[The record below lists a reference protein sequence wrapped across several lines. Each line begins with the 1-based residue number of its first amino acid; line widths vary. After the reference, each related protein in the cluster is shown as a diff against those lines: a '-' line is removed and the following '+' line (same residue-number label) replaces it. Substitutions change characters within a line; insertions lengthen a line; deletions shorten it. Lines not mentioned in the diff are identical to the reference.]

1 MAEAT
6 EIGAEI
12 PNDAPLTDDA
22 KKQRSLALQ
31 RDRQS
36 RYRKRLKAKKQQ
48 TASGAGGEAAAAEEE
63 DDAAKD
69 RKRLLATARKRKQRS
84 KERAVK
90 EADVV
95 AVPEALVRTE
105 GVFQHFECIGKVIA
119 PAAAALAP
127 FPHQLPHP
135 HSHRCAPT
143 PVPPTSSAPVPATTM
158 TRSYTTHLLFVSSP
172 FDVVHDGG
180 RHRRRPVSL
189 RYQRVHGS

>member
-1 MAEAT
+1 MAEAA

-95 AVPEALVRTE
+95 AVPEARPSASWRS
-105 GVFQHFECIGKVIA
+105 FSR
-119 PAAAALAP
+119 P
-127 FPHQLPHP
+127 
-135 HSHRCAPT
+135 SRPT
-143 PVPPTSSAPVPATTM
+143 GGLWRSSTSSGDLP
-158 TRSYTTHLLFVSSP
+158 
-172 FDVVHDGG
+172 
-180 RHRRRPVSL
+180 
-189 RYQRVHGS
+189 